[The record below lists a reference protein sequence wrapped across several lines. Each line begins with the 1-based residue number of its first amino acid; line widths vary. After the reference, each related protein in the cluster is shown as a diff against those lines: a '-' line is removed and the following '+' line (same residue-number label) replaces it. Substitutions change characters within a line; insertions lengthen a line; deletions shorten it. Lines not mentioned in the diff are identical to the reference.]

1 MFIIA
6 YHFGFCGKHA
16 SYVCRKH
23 ASYKGDGL
31 YIDLLNVL
39 FFFSSSKEPKC

>member
-16 SYVCRKH
+16 SY
-23 ASYKGDGL
+23 KGDGL
-31 YIDLLNVL
+31 YIYIWSLYRSIECVVV
-39 FFFSSSKEPKC
+39 FSSSKEPKC